1 MGSEPSF
8 NEDVTF
14 LRMLLLHS
22 AVFGKRA
29 IYPFCKIKIEFVCG
43 FNKNACF
50 EFGKIHRSFASFCM
64 LIAQVFAQHFYK
76 FFFDHH
82 MMHSEGVMGNRDNE
96 CSAQG
101 SSVNGMD
108 DETKTSSPY
117 LEMGCYSADSSSWR
131 PYPVW

>member
-1 MGSEPSF
+1 MLVLNLAKFTE
-8 NEDVTF
+8 V
-14 LRMLLLHS
+14 LLL
-22 AVFGKRA
+22 F
-29 IYPFCKIKIEFVCG
+29 
-43 FNKNACF
+43 ACSLRKSLPNIF
-50 EFGKIHRSFASFCM
+50 TS
-64 LIAQVFAQHFYK
+64 